1 MKTHANADSLA
12 RSHRMPSMPNHR
24 TMLICCPVC
33 RMRREECV
41 CSQAPRLCI
50 STRLIVVI
58 HSKEWRRSTNTG
70 HLARLAVKDG
80 EVRLHGLPHQAV
92 RSAGIDAASAS
103 TLVLFPGRGARPLT
117 TQLIAPLPR
126 PLTLLVP
133 DGNWNQ
139 AKKMMSRVPM
149 LMQATPVSLAGSNL
163 DAHCLRTN
171 VRVGRMST
179 FESIAQALG
188 ILEGEEIEGQLLEFF
203 QKILD
208 RMVHSSRR
216 GNRNRELTCQ

>member
-1 MKTHANADSLA
+1 
-12 RSHRMPSMPNHR
+12 
-24 TMLICCPVC
+24 
-33 RMRREECV
+33 MRREECV
-41 CSQAPRLCI
+41 CAQVPRLCI

-92 RSAGIDAASAS
+92 RSAGIDAMSAS
-103 TLVLFPGRGARPLT
+103 TLVLFPGRGAQPLT
-117 TQLIAPLPR
+117 PQLIAPLPR

-171 VRVGRMST
+171 IHAGRMST

-188 ILEGEEIEGQLLEFF
+188 ILEGQEIEGQLLEFF
-203 QKILD
+203 QKVLD
-208 RMVHSSRR
+208 RMVNSSRR
-216 GNRNRELTCQ
+216 GNRNRELTGQ